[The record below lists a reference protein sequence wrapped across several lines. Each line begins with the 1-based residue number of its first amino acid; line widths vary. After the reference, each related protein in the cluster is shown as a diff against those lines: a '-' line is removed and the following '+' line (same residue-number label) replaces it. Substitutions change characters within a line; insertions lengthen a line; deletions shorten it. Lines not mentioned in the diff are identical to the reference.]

1 MNCLRRILVL
11 ALLLAF
17 AGTAV
22 SQPTKID
29 DLRNGPKVL
38 KAFREVV
45 AKPSA
50 HTVRVLADGKEVALG
65 TIVEAD
71 GWILTK
77 WSEIEAKSDK
87 VTVRLKDGKVL
98 KAEVRGVKDDKV
110 GAYDIAM
117 LKVDAKGL
125 PTVQWR
131 PSKDATVGKWVASVG
146 TGADPVAIGV
156 VSVAT
161 RKYKAGDQGPKIDNF
176 RAGYLGVANLTEAM
190 GGAKVGSFPKPSPA
204 EKAGLKVDD
213 IIYEIAGRRIVDTES
228 LINIVGRFKPGDKV
242 LVKVKRGEEE
252 KEFDVTL
259 GTRPKELQGN
269 PQERMGTRLSTRRGG
284 FPAIIQHDSGIR
296 PEDCGGPLVD
306 LDGKTVGINIARAGR
321 TESYAI
327 PSEDIQPLLSEL
339 KSGKLAPKDDPLTEA
354 TPQSKNTNVI
364 LRKVSNLSD
373 KDKFDQK
380 RPNMAPN
387 RYMKVE
393 EVNLSAGVTYI
404 IEMDS
409 AEIDSYLI
417 VEDVKGKKLAED
429 DDSGIDLNAKIVFRA
444 PSDSVYRI
452 IATTFNPRETGN
464 YTLTVRRQ
472 ADPQKAK
479 PMK

>member
-11 ALLLAF
+11 ALLLTF

-65 TIVEAD
+65 TIVESD
-71 GWILTK
+71 GWIITK
-77 WSEIEAKSDK
+77 WSEIEAKKDK
-87 VTVRLKDGKVL
+87 VSVRLKDGKVL
-98 KAEVRGVKDDKV
+98 KAEVRGVKDDKD

-176 RAGYLGVANLTEAM
+176 KAGYLGVANLTEAM

-204 EKAGLKVDD
+204 EKAGLKVND
-213 IIYEIAGRRIVDTES
+213 IIYEIAGRRILDTES

-252 KEFDVTL
+252 KEFDITL

-339 KSGKLAPKDDPLTEA
+339 KSGKLAPKDDPLTE
-354 TPQSKNTNVI
+354 TGPQPKNPKLV
-364 LRKVSNLSD
+364 LRKVSNLNE
-373 KDKFDQK
+373 KDKIDQK

-393 EVNLSAGVTYI
+393 EVNWSAGVTYI

-409 AEIDSYLI
+409 DEIDSYLFL
-417 VEDVKGKKLAED
+417 EDLKGKTLAED
-429 DDSGIDLNAKIVFRA
+429 DDSGGDLNAKIVFRA
-444 PSDSVYRI
+444 PSDGAYRI

-472 ADPQKAK
+472 ADSEKDK
-479 PMK
+479 PKK

>member
-65 TIVEAD
+65 TIIEAD

-77 WSEIEAKSDK
+77 WSEIEAKKDK

-98 KAEVRGVKDDKV
+98 KAEVRGVKDDKG

-125 PTVQWR
+125 PTVEWR

-176 RAGYLGVANLTEAM
+176 KAGYLGVGNLTEAM

-204 EKAGLKVDD
+204 EKAGLKVND
-213 IIYEIAGRRIVDTES
+213 IIYEIGGRRILDTES

-252 KEFDVTL
+252 KEFDITL
-259 GTRPKELQGN
+259 GARPKELQGN

-339 KSGKLAPKDDPLTEA
+339 KSGKLAPKDDPLTE
-354 TPQSKNTNVI
+354 TGTQPKNPKLV
-364 LRKVSNLSD
+364 LRKVSNLNE
-373 KDKFDQK
+373 KDKIDKK
-380 RPNMAPN
+380 RPNMAPD

-409 AEIDSYLI
+409 DEIDSYLFL
-417 VEDVKGKKLAED
+417 EDLKGKTLAED
-429 DDSGIDLNAKIVFRA
+429 DDSGGDLNAKIVFRA
-444 PSDSVYRI
+444 PSDGAYRI

-472 ADPQKAK
+472 ADSEKDK
-479 PMK
+479 PKQ

>member
-1 MNCLRRILVL
+1 MKCLRRNLVL
-11 ALLLAF
+11 ALLLAC

-29 DLRNGPKVL
+29 DLRNGPKIL

-50 HTVRVLADGKEVALG
+50 YTVRVLADGKEVAFG
-65 TIVEAD
+65 AIVEAD

-77 WSEIEAKSDK
+77 WSEIEAKKDK
-87 VTVRLKDGKVL
+87 VSVRLKDGRVL
-98 KAEVRGVKDDKV
+98 KAEVRGVKDDKD

-117 LKVDAKGL
+117 LKVDAKEL

-176 RAGYLGVANLTEAM
+176 HSGFLGVGNLAEAM
-190 GGAKVGSFPKPSPA
+190 GGAKIGSFPKPSPA
-204 EKAGLKVDD
+204 EKAGLKVND
-213 IIYEIAGRRIVDTES
+213 IIYEIAGRKIVDTES

-252 KEFDVTL
+252 KEFDITL
-259 GTRPKELQGN
+259 GTRPKGSPGEL
-269 PQERMGTRLSTRRGG
+269 QERMGTRLSTRRGG

-327 PSEDIQPLLSEL
+327 PSEDIQALLPEL
-339 KSGKLAPKDDPLTEA
+339 KSGKLAPKDNATEA
-354 TPQSKNTNVI
+354 GPQPKNPNLI
-364 LRKVSNLSD
+364 LRKVSNLDD

-404 IEMDS
+404 IEMHS
-409 AEIDSYLI
+409 NEIDSYLFL
-417 VEDVKGKKLAED
+417 EDLKGKTLAKD
-429 DDSGIDLNAKIVFRA
+429 DDSGGDLNAKIVFRA
-444 PSDSVYRI
+444 PSDGVYRI

-464 YTLTVRRQ
+464 YTLTVRQQ
-472 ADPQKAK
+472 ADPEKDK
-479 PMK
+479 PKK

>member
-1 MNCLRRILVL
+1 MKCVRRILVL

-22 SQPTKID
+22 SQPTKVNPND
-29 DLRNGPKVL
+29 MRNGPKIVQ
-38 KAFREVV
+38 AFRSVV
-45 AKPSA
+45 AKPSEY
-50 HTVRVLADGKEVALG
+50 TVRVLADNKEVAFG
-65 TIVEAD
+65 TIVEPD
-71 GWILTK
+71 GWIITK
-77 WSEIEAKSDK
+77 WSEIEANKDK
-87 VTVRLKDGKVL
+87 ITVKLKDGKVL
-98 KAEVRGVKDDKV
+98 KAEVRGVKDDKD
-110 GAYDIAM
+110 GAYDLAM
-117 LKVDAKGL
+117 LKIDAKGL

-131 PSKDATVGKWVASVG
+131 PSKEATVGKWVASVG

-176 RAGYLGVANLTEAM
+176 KAGYLGVANLTEAM
-190 GGAKVGSFPKPSPA
+190 GGAKVGSFPRLSPA

-213 IIYEIAGRRIVDTES
+213 IIYEIAGRKIVDTES
-228 LINIVGRFKPGDKV
+228 LINIVGRFKPGDKI

-252 KEFDVTL
+252 KEFDITL

-339 KSGKLAPKDDPLTEA
+339 KSGKLAPKDDPLTDTA
-354 TPQSKNTNVI
+354 PQ
-364 LRKVSNLSD
+364 
-373 KDKFDQK
+373 
-380 RPNMAPN
+380 
-387 RYMKVE
+387 
-393 EVNLSAGVTYI
+393 
-404 IEMDS
+404 
-409 AEIDSYLI
+409 
-417 VEDVKGKKLAED
+417 
-429 DDSGIDLNAKIVFRA
+429 
-444 PSDSVYRI
+444 
-452 IATTFNPRETGN
+452 
-464 YTLTVRRQ
+464 
-472 ADPQKAK
+472 
-479 PMK
+479 